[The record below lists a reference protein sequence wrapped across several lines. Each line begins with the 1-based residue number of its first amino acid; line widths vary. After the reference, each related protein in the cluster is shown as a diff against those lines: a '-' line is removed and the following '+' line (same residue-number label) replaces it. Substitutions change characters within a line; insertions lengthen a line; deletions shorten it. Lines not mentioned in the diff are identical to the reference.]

1 MRYNQENA
9 SGVEKREPEM
19 TSVKSPLYVT
29 FGIDGH
35 PCADCPRTG
44 HTESEACTAEPFSRS
59 LNEQRNRAIELVT
72 AAKINSE

>member
-1 MRYNQENA
+1 
-9 SGVEKREPEM
+9 M

-44 HTESEACTAEPFSRS
+44 HSESEACTAEPFSGS
-59 LNEQRNRAIELVT
+59 LNEQRNRAIKLVT